1 MNYGQVSAILMNKI
15 ALYNLQNLSEE
26 IGVKIYPIIGV
37 GSAPFRGNLKPT
49 NVDRIMREYPS
60 VQTYTVQSAFKY
72 DYPHDVVREGIRK
85 INETSPGKAPD
96 VDEKRCLEIINKCS
110 ISYRDQIIHLAPLI
124 NDISKLVPRRR
135 MRKLHIGLFGYSRSL
150 EGVKLPRAISFCCA
164 FYSIGIPPEIL
175 GLDALSDEDIQYVRE
190 VSPFFDDNMKDAL
203 RYLNPASLKLVPE
216 IVSKAVERLR
226 LDVEPDE
233 EHQRI
238 TSRILDNINAEAGKG
253 LEDLLLRAAYL
264 RGFLG

>member
-1 MNYGQVSAILMNKI
+1 
-15 ALYNLQNLSEE
+15 
-26 IGVKIYPIIGV
+26 
-37 GSAPFRGNLKPT
+37 
-49 NVDRIMREYPS
+49 MREYPS